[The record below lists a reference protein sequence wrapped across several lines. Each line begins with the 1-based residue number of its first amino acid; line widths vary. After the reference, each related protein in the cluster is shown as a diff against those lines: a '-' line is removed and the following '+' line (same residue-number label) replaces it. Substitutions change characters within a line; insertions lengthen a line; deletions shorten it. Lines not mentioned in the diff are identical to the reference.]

1 MHQLHQYQLQ
11 VEEMSCGHCV
21 ASVTKAVQAL
31 DAQASVAVDLAA
43 GQVKVE
49 SSAALEAVTAAIS
62 GAGFP
67 VSAAQ

>member
-1 MHQLHQYQLQ
+1 
-11 VEEMSCGHCV
+11 
-21 ASVTKAVQAL
+21 
-31 DAQASVAVDLAA
+31 VAVDLAA

-49 SSAALEAVTAAIS
+49 SGAPLEAVKAAIA